1 MDEVMKIFSA
11 LLLIGL
17 SLNCNLSS
25 ANTFKVGDVAIVE
38 VGTTRTTLKVVIAEV
53 EQFDYI
59 VKYCDSLKFRFLYE
73 TGAIEGHF
81 FAPWSLTPAPAGTI
95 CIPVN

>member
-1 MDEVMKIFSA
+1 MKVFSA

-17 SLNCNLSS
+17 SLSCNLAF

-38 VGTTRTTLKVVIAEV
+38 VGSTRTALKVVVTEV

-59 VKYCDSLKFRFLYE
+59 VKYCDSLKYRFLYQA
-73 TGAIEGHF
+73 GAIEGHF
-81 FAPWSLTPAPAGTI
+81 FAPWSLTAAPAGTT
-95 CIPVN
+95 CVPVN